1 MSEIGSIKRN
11 SGTGGGEGR
20 KEIRSEAQTGPG
32 WGKRCGGPFPATQ
45 PDPISGETPQVPGGA
60 LKRFLLMLSDRI
72 FDSSVD
78 RAIPSLAAA
87 PDGPNIR
94 PWDSRRASSIISL
107 SVAATFSERNGVC
120 PDLVSS
126 GRWDS
131 QLSSTVKVS
140 VSHTM
145 TDRSMTFCSSRMFPG
160 QGYDWSN
167 CRVFLSTLRI
177 FLPALR
183 A

>member
-1 MSEIGSIKRN
+1 MRPLL
-11 SGTGGGEGR
+11 R
-20 KEIRSEAQTGPG
+20 A
-32 WGKRCGGPFPATQ
+32 AL
-45 PDPISGETPQVPGGA
+45 PDAISDENPQVPDGC

-72 FDSSVD
+72 FDSRVD

-94 PWDSRRASSIISL
+94 PWDSRRASSIISI
-107 SVAATFSERNGVC
+107 SVAATFSERKSLF

-131 QLSSTVKVS
+131 QLSSTVNIS
-140 VSHTM
+140 VSHTIS
-145 TDRSMTFCSSRMFPG
+145 DRSMTFCSSRMLPG

-167 CRVFLSTLRI
+167 CRVFLSTLRM